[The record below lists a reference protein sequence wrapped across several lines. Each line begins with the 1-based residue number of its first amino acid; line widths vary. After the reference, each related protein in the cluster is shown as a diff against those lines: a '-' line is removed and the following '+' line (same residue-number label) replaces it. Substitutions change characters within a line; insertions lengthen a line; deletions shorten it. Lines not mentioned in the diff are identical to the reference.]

1 MIGRA
6 LVSGGASLRRAT
18 RCTAAEPGEPLSVSP
33 LEAVEPAPD
42 DRSPDELVP
51 PEVVLPEVVPG
62 AAALEDAV
70 PDELGVLDVAAV
82 RCEPARPDGPLPDEP
97 AAPAALDGPEEPAEP
112 EEPAAPEELAESE
125 EPAAP
130 DAPDTTPA
138 RDDEPAGR
146 AEPPEWLSA
155 PAVPPPDAAPR
166 AAPRPRPRIR
176 PADRCTARRPER
188 GTGASE
194 SEVDSASG
202 RTQVNSSPSDR
213 CTGRPPARAS
223 PRITPLGA
231 APESRCPSPPLVTPW
246 SRNDATDARKRSGRI
261 TSPESR
267 CSTPRIGAVRRQPPS
282 GSGAGAAGAGA
293 VSGSGAS
300 RPKKRRS
307 GFQRLIRLTCSRSP
321 AC

>member
-42 DRSPDELVP
+42 DRSAAELVP
-51 PEVVLPEVVPG
+51 PEVVPG
-62 AAALEDAV
+62 EAALEDAV
-70 PDELGVLDVAAV
+70 PDEFGVLDVAAV

-97 AAPAALDGPEEPAEP
+97 AAPAALDDPEELDVPEEPAVP
-112 EEPAAPEELAESE
+112 EEPV
-125 EPAAP
+125 AP
-130 DAPDTTPA
+130 DAPDTPPT
-138 RDDEPAGR
+138 RDDKPDGC

-155 PAVPPPDAAPR
+155 PADPPPDAAPR
-166 AAPRPRPRIR
+166 AAPRPRPRNR

-282 GSGAGAAGAGA
+282 GSEAGAAGAGA

-300 RPKKRRS
+300 RSKKRRS